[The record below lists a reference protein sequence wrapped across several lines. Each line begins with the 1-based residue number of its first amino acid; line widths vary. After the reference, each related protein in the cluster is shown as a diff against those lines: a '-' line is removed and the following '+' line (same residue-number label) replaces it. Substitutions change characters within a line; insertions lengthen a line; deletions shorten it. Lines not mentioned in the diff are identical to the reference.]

1 MTETVKR
8 RTLVGTVVSD
18 KMEGTAVVAVER
30 QFRHPRYNKQLR
42 RTARYKVHDIKNTA
56 AVGDKVLIQEC
67 RPISKDKR
75 WLLKNIIEKAV

>member
-1 MTETVKR
+1 MTETVNR
-8 RTLVGTVVSD
+8 RTLIGTVVSD

-30 QFRHPRYNKQLR
+30 QFRHPKYNKQLR
-42 RTARYKVHDIKNTA
+42 RTARYKVHDASNTA

>member
-1 MTETVKR
+1 MTDTVKR
-8 RTLVGTVVSD
+8 RTLVGKVVSD

-42 RTARYKVHDIKNTA
+42 RTARYKVHDINNTA

-75 WLLKNIIEKAV
+75 WLLKDIIEKAV

>member
-1 MTETVKR
+1 MTETANR
-8 RTLVGTVVSD
+8 RTLIGRVVSD

-30 QFRHPRYNKQLR
+30 QFRHPKYNKQLR
-42 RTARYKVHDIKNTA
+42 RTAKYKVHDANNTA
-56 AVGDKVLIQEC
+56 SIGDKVLIQEC